1 MRRIRSLV
9 VGVLS
14 LSMVGCAY
22 PISEQIREEVAEDVT
37 FPMVLKNPSAYE
49 GDIVLWGGFIIETVN
64 LKEGAEIFV
73 LDTPL
78 DHWEEP
84 EPERYSRGR
93 FIAKTTKFLD
103 PAVYRAGK
111 KITLAGQIVGGQ
123 TLPLGEATYTYPVVV
138 IKQFHL
144 WKQVYN
150 YPFYYYPYYYPWGSP
165 DSWWY
170 GFGPYSGP
178 YYGPFYG
185 PYYGDEAEEGPGEE
199 GEEEESP
206 DKDK

>member
-1 MRRIRSLV
+1 MGSIRSFV

-22 PISEQIREEVAEDVT
+22 PISEQIKEEVTEDVT

-49 GDIVLWGGFIIETVN
+49 GDIVLWGGLIIETVN

-84 EPERYSRGR
+84 APERYSRGR

-111 KITLAGQIVGGQ
+111 KITLAGQIVGGK
-123 TLPLGEATYTYPVVV
+123 TLPLGEAKYTYPVVV
-138 IKQFHL
+138 IRQFHL
-144 WKQVYN
+144 WEQVYDYTYH
-150 YPFYYYPYYYPWGSP
+150 YPGNTPFSSWGSP
-165 DSWWY
+165 YSDPFY
-170 GFGPYSGP
+170 GS

-185 PYYGDEAEEGPGEE
+185 PIY
-199 GEEEESP
+199 
-206 DKDK
+206 